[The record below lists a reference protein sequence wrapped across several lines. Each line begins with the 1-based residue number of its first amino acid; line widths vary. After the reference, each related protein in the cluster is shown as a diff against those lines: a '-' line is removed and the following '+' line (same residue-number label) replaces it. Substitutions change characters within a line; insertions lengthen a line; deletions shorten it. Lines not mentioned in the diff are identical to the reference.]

1 MLYTLNRIKVTI
13 KLIQPLLALILIALT
28 APVSAQQND
37 SLFQSKTPTSKYQA
51 ETIYLTF
58 TGFVKNGKAEEMGLT
73 GGKLKKEMM
82 VSPDAVIVFSK
93 FQRQRNWIF
102 LLSGL
107 QLATSITALTT
118 KNKSLKTGMLV
129 SGAALSVISIPLYI
143 GSVNNENKA
152 VWLRNR
158 DVLSISNKQ

>member
-1 MLYTLNRIKVTI
+1 MKTI
-13 KLIQPLLALILIALT
+13 KTNQLLILLVVIAINT
-28 APVSAQQND
+28 VGAQQND
-37 SLFQSKTPTSKYQA
+37 SIPQALAPVSKYET

-58 TGFVKNGKAEEMGLT
+58 SGFVKNGKADDMGLS
-73 GGKLKKEMM
+73 GGKLKKEML
-82 VSPDAVIVFSK
+82 VSPDALIVFSK
-93 FQRQRNWIF
+93 FQHQRNWLF

-107 QLATSITALTT
+107 QLGTSIAALAT
-118 KNKSLKTGMLV
+118 KNKSLKTSMLI

-158 DVLSISNKQ
+158 DVLAMGNKQ